1 MRLWSFKEFQHIV
14 GREILTLGE
23 GFNTQ
28 VITLWCFNIVGRE
41 ILTVGYIFIFV
52 DPIASA
58 YPTVQ
63 LYVLDGVKRNQARTI
78 SLSLPILQPAIPVV
92 QRRNLSLAL
101 QHFGF
106 GILANSQQPS
116 GADKADGDGLEQ
128 RLNASRVSIVERCA
142 RRVQ

>member
-1 MRLWSFKEFQHIV
+1 V
-14 GREILTLGE
+14 GRDYI
-23 GFNTQ
+23 
-28 VITLWCFNIVGRE
+28 IRS
-41 ILTVGYIFIFV
+41 YIFIFV

-63 LYVLDGVKRNQARTI
+63 LDGVKRNQARTI

-101 QHFGF
+101 QRFGF

-128 RLNASRVSIVERCA
+128 RLNASRVSIAERCA